1 MGGEFMSASPFLYPS
16 APHVRRHGPTD
27 YSTYRHYRPWLRD
40 EFCFRCVYCLRRE
53 TWAFHDSD
61 FELDHD
67 VAQSVSPELCKE
79 YTNLVYACHNCNKR
93 KGNRSIPSV
102 SEVGYGACMEVIMVG
117 ADSGR
122 INALN
127 DDGTRI
133 IDELSLD
140 ARKITAMR
148 REYIGTIRSFEKHDK
163 PRLQFWM
170 GFPEDLEL
178 PDLSTVRPQP
188 KGNTKPQ
195 GISVSWFEKKERQEL
210 PEIYE

>member
-1 MGGEFMSASPFLYPS
+1 MNSSPFLYPS
-16 APHVRRHGPTD
+16 EPHSRRHGPTG

-53 TWAFHDSD
+53 AWAFHDSD

-67 VAQSVSPELCKE
+67 VAQSIAPELCKE

-93 KGNRSIPSV
+93 KGNRNLPSP
-102 SEVGYGACMEVIMVG
+102 SDVGYGACMEVLMAG
-117 ADSGR
+117 TDSGK

-140 ARKITAMR
+140 ARKITEMR
-148 REYIGTIRSFEKHDK
+148 RKYIGMIRTFEKYDK
-163 PRLQFWM
+163 PSLKLWM
-170 GFPEDLEL
+170 GFPDDLDL
-178 PDLSTVRPQP
+178 PDLADVRPQP